1 MKNLIPIA
9 IGSRSGCFARRI
21 SLSIV
26 SNGKELRLDH
36 DWNLGRSPKSTK
48 RQVRTR
54 PWTFSLPWPRTR
66 RNLPRGIVIKDLRSS
81 SHDDC
86 FHEFVVWYQLEFRE
100 LIQLFVD
107 GIFCKGIFTPIVRCW
122 HFNEPIR
129 VHIYLTTVKTFPSTK
144 NMPSTYHSLYRSCVV
159 NQAVYHKSMPNRLS

>member
-48 RQVRTR
+48 RQVRTFVHGCLLC
-54 PWTFSLPWPRTR
+54 PDQ
-66 RNLPRGIVIKDLRSS
+66 NLVEIRLEALSKIFEKTLMTIV
-81 SHDDC
+81 
-86 FHEFVVWYQLEFRE
+86 FM
-100 LIQLFVD
+100 
-107 GIFCKGIFTPIVRCW
+107 
-122 HFNEPIR
+122 N
-129 VHIYLTTVKTFPSTK
+129 
-144 NMPSTYHSLYRSCVV
+144 
-159 NQAVYHKSMPNRLS
+159 LSYDTN

>member
-48 RQVRTR
+48 RQVRTFVHGR
-54 PWTFSLPWPRTR
+54 LLCPDQKLVEIRLEALSSKIFEITLMTIVFM
-66 RNLPRGIVIKDLRSS
+66 NLSYD
-81 SHDDC
+81 
-86 FHEFVVWYQLEFRE
+86 
-100 LIQLFVD
+100 
-107 GIFCKGIFTPIVRCW
+107 T
-122 HFNEPIR
+122 N
-129 VHIYLTTVKTFPSTK
+129 
-144 NMPSTYHSLYRSCVV
+144 
-159 NQAVYHKSMPNRLS
+159 